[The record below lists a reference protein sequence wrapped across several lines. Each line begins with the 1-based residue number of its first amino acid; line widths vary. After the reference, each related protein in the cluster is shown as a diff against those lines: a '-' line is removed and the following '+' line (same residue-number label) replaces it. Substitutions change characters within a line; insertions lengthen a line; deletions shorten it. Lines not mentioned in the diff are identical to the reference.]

1 MIADVPQC
9 GDDGGL
15 AAWPVDYDRDPLRF
29 AANQAA
35 TARFSA
41 AGDVHGLVAQRLA
54 STAPVLDL
62 GGGNGT
68 LARLLAGYG
77 TPTVVLDRA
86 AYVDQAPRPAVR
98 ADAQQLPFTSGSF
111 GAVAALWMLYHLPR
125 PRAALA
131 EAARVLRPAGTFVAC
146 TSSRYNDPEVASAL
160 PGWGRAFSFDAE
172 TAPAL
177 VADVFDVVD
186 VQRWDSPLITLPDRA
201 AVELFLRGR
210 GLSRHR
216 AQQSAGRFTTPLKVT
231 KRGVLIW
238 ATRR

>member
-1 MIADVPQC
+1 
-9 GDDGGL
+9 
-15 AAWPVDYDRDPLRF
+15 DYDRDPQRF

-41 AGDVHGLVAQRLA
+41 AGDVHGLVAERLA
-54 STAPVLDL
+54 SAGAAPVLDL

-68 LARLLAGYG
+68 LARLLADYG
-77 TPTVVLDRA
+77 TLTVVLDQA

-98 ADAQQLPFTSGSF
+98 ADAQQLPFTAGSF
-111 GAVAALWMLYHLPR
+111 GAVAALWMLYHPPR
-125 PRAALA
+125 PRVALT
-131 EAARVLRPAGTFVAC
+131 EAARVLHREGMFVAC
-146 TSSRYNDPEVASAL
+146 TSSRFNDPEVASAL

-172 TAPAL
+172 TAPTM
-177 VADVFDVVD
+177 VADVFDVLD
-186 VQRWDSPLITLPDRA
+186 VQHWDSPMITLPDRA

-210 GLSRHR
+210 GLPQCR
-216 AQQSAGRFTTPLKVT
+216 AQQSAGRFTTPLTVT